1 MGKIRVSIDSEHLLN
16 EIWETMNKLDDGKID
31 SKRAN
36 KKSKQFADKIKII
49 KKAGIV
55 IDENK

>member
-36 KKSKQFADKIKII
+36 KKSKQLADKIKII
-49 KKAGIV
+49 KKGGIV